1 MHKSSAS
8 SESEK
13 ITAMTRHRSFRLLPI
28 ALLLGAAHVAPAR
41 AADPPV
47 SEEARMHFTAG
58 VNLLRDPDGA
68 RYEEA
73 YREFKAAYA
82 ASPNYK
88 ILGNLGLCAM
98 KLERDGEAIESYS
111 SYLTHAS
118 ELDA

>member
-1 MHKSSAS
+1 M
-8 SESEK
+8 
-13 ITAMTRHRSFRLLPI
+13 IGRNVNRRSPWSGTPYMAFIVVAGTL
-28 ALLLGAAHVAPAR
+28 AAPAF

-47 SEEARMHFTAG
+47 TPEARTHFAAG

-82 ASPNYK
+82 ASPSYK

-98 KLERDGEAIESYS
+98 KLERDGEAIE
-111 SYLTHAS
+111 
-118 ELDA
+118 